1 MKLKSILLFFFL
13 FFVSLSAF
21 GQEGESLTTKAKDY
35 CKQLDKNL
43 NLLDLKIL
51 NLEKNLNL
59 ALTELTISKESLKE
73 AETIAERQE
82 ASLDSLNKSL
92 KDLSKQYKKSKILYT
107 TAIVVLSGV
116 IIGQTM
122 YIILK

>member
-1 MKLKSILLFFFL
+1 MKLKNILFLFL

-21 GQEGESLTTKAKDY
+21 GQEEKSLTTKAKDY
-35 CKQLDKNL
+35 CKQLDNNL

-59 ALTELTISKESLKE
+59 AIAELTISKESLKE
-73 AETIAERQE
+73 AETIAEKQKT
-82 ASLDSLNKSL
+82 SLDNLNKSL
-92 KDLSKQYKKSKILYT
+92 QDLAKQYKKSKILYT
-107 TAIVVLSGV
+107 TAIVVLSSV

-122 YIILK
+122 YMVLR